1 LLKPDDGWQAYL
13 EKTNTTLRAAAEE
26 MQDLRKA
33 ESAESRPA
41 SDRERNGSQSWPSG
55 SESNAAGSGPAS
67 DSLHALH
74 QQNEDAGSSAAVTDA
89 QHQGKTVSSESEQGT
104 AHPREEGGDQSL
116 TRSKAS
122 EGCPYIG
129 FTASA
134 NFMDAQ
140 TLWDA
145 SMAYSIAQHLLR
157 AHDVKSVERVASIE
171 LNINA
176 SSSAS
181 DNEGPQ
187 EAASCSESISDVVTT
202 SISSAGRPLVL
213 HMCGKFHSEGWMGIP
228 EHLQAYKQGLNV
240 LVVTFLPTSKSMEIT
255 RADFVREKLD
265 QYGDF
270 VILTDIHSPRSFA
283 IEHPV

>member
-1 LLKPDDGWQAYL
+1 M
-13 EKTNTTLRAAAEE
+13 RAAAEE

-41 SDRERNGSQSWPSG
+41 SDREMDGSQSRPSG
-55 SESNAAGSGPAS
+55 CESNAAGPGPAS
-67 DSLHALH
+67 DSSHALQ
-74 QQNEDAGSSAAVTDA
+74 QQNETAGSSAPVTDA
-89 QHQGKTVSSESEQGT
+89 QHQCETVSSESVQGT
-104 AHPREEGGDQSL
+104 AGPREEGGDQNL

-157 AHDVKSVERVASIE
+157 ADDIKPAERVASIE
-171 LNINA
+171 SNIIA

-181 DNEGPQ
+181 DGEGPQ
-187 EAASCSESISDVVTT
+187 EAASCSESVSDFVTT
-202 SISSAGRPLVL
+202 SNLSAGGPLVL
-213 HMCGKFHSEGWMGIP
+213 HVCGKFHSEGWMGIP
-228 EHLQAYKQGLNV
+228 EHLQAYKQGLNI

-255 RADFVREKLD
+255 RADFVSEKLD

-270 VILTDIHSPRSFA
+270 VILTDIHSPHSFA